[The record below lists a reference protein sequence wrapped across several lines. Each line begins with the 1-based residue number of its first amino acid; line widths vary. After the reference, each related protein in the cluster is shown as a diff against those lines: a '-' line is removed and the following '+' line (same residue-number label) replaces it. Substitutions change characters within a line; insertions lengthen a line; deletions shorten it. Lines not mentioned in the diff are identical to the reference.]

1 MMKKNLAAYTA
12 ALSSKSMEQPV
23 WRASAVAFAAAAIL
37 GLAST
42 SAYSLA
48 LGRVTV
54 QSSLGE
60 PLRADI
66 EIPEINAD
74 EAASLRATV
83 ASPEAFRAAG
93 LEYNSVISNL
103 SITLLRRPDGRMY
116 LRLTSERP
124 INDPFVDLILEAN
137 WVSGRI
143 LRDYTMLFDPPNLR
157 QSSSSLLAPQV
168 PSMAGSMPVPS
179 PSSTTARPLPRATVP
194 GGSSTRVRPPSI
206 PAAPPAARAPAPTG
220 DLGKQVTVKPG
231 DTASKIASANKPTTL
246 SLDQMLVS
254 LLRTNPDAFIG
265 GNINRI
271 RSGAVVNIPS
281 ADQVAQVP
289 ETEASQTVIAQ
300 SRDFNDFRRR
310 LAQGVPTTRVAA
322 ADRQASGT
330 VKATVDD
337 RKAAAS
343 TPDKLTLSKGA
354 AQAKAAEEKIARE
367 RQAKDASV
375 RVAELS
381 KNISDLNKLGT
392 STLAAPTATASSAP
406 VKGLPVGAM
415 AAASAP
421 KMAAS
426 MPTKAA
432 SAPVATPAPLS
443 IPAATSASVSVSKTV
458 TVVPAAVSLPT
469 VTPSTPSAPSI
480 SKTISVIASAAP
492 SQAAS
497 NAVSAAA
504 ASVTAVAASA
514 QASSMATTAT
524 TPVTS
529 LPAMTAMASVQAPAS
544 APVAA
549 APKAAPKPPP
559 PPAPSLVDEVLDNP
573 LAIAG
578 GLGVLGLLGCGFF
591 LYRAQKRRKSGQVDS
606 SFLESRLQPDSFFGA
621 SGGQRID
628 TNESASA
635 TGSSMVYSPSQL
647 DAAGDVDPVAEA
659 DVYLAYGR
667 DLQAEEILKEA
678 LRTTPARV
686 AIHAKLLE
694 IYAKRRDVK
703 GFEFI
708 ATEAFNLTGG
718 EGADWDRICEMGR
731 ELDSQ
736 NTLYGPGGQPQAPS
750 GPRGVDLA
758 AGYVATTPFGA
769 PTAAQALSPQ
779 AQQPAAPDLDLDL
792 DFSLGDAPEPPGA
805 MMSTAPLRVEPT
817 VAMRAIQEYPAPVDM
832 NATAPVFKA
841 PTAPA
846 IQLAAPDL
854 MMAGADLRLGDDA
867 FLLPETPVA
876 SSAPSS
882 TPSNAAY
889 APIAPANSGM
899 IEFDLSSLSLD
910 LDASKPATSSPVP
923 MNIDPGEDF
932 NDSGEDNLVTKLALA
947 EEFFTIGDADGARS
961 IAQEVL
967 AEASGAL
974 KVKAQRFLAELS

>member
-1 MMKKNLAAYTA
+1 MMRKKLAAYTA
-12 ALSSKSMEQPV
+12 SESSKSMEQPL
-23 WRASAVAFAAAAIL
+23 WRASAVAFAAAALL

-42 SAYSLA
+42 NAYSLA

-54 QSSLGE
+54 QSALGE

-66 EIPEINAD
+66 EIPEINSD

-83 ASPEAFRAAG
+83 APPEAFRAAG
-93 LEYNSVISNL
+93 LEYNPAISNL

-137 WVSGRI
+137 WASGRI

-157 QSSSSLLAPQV
+157 QSSPSVVAPMV
-168 PSMAGSMPVPS
+168 PSAAGTTPVPP
-179 PSSTTARPLPRATVP
+179 PSTATARPVAPVSAAP
-194 GGSSTRVRPPSI
+194 GPGTRVRPPAL
-206 PAAPPAARAPAPTG
+206 PMPAPIAKAPMPSG
-220 DLGKQVTVKPG
+220 ESGKQVTVKPG

-281 ADQVAQVP
+281 AEQAGQIS

-330 VKATVDD
+330 VKATVED
-337 RKAAAS
+337 KKPAAA

-354 AQAKAAEEKIARE
+354 VQAKAAEEKIARE
-367 RQAKDASV
+367 RQAKESSA

-381 KNISDLNKLGT
+381 KNISDLSKLGT
-392 STLAAPTATASSAP
+392 STMAAPAAAATSAP
-406 VKGLPVGAM
+406 GKGLPVGAVG
-415 AAASAP
+415 
-421 KMAAS
+421 AAS
-426 MPTKAA
+426 MPTKPA
-432 SAPVATPAPLS
+432 SLPSALPMTVTS
-443 IPAATSASVSVSKTV
+443 SASVGVSKTA
-458 TVVPAAVSLPT
+458 TLAT
-469 VTPSTPSAPSI
+469 ST
-480 SKTISVIASAAP
+480 
-492 SQAAS
+492 
-497 NAVSAAA
+497 
-504 ASVTAVAASA
+504 
-514 QASSMATTAT
+514 
-524 TPVTS
+524 VTS
-529 LPAMTAMASVQAPAS
+529 LPAAVVSTAPVSKTAAVAATPSAAPALAAASAAAAKAITAS
-544 APVAA
+544 APVMSAVATMTPTVAAVITPTVASAATPTAQAPSVSAPATPTVAA

-559 PPAPSLVDEVLDNP
+559 PPPEPSLVDEVLDNP

-578 GLGVLGLLGCGFF
+578 GLGALGVLGGGFF

-694 IYAKRRDVK
+694 IYAKRRDSK

-708 ATEAFNLTGG
+708 ATEAFSLTGG
-718 EGADWDRICEMGR
+718 EGADWERICEMGR
-731 ELDSQ
+731 ELDPA
-736 NTLYGPGGQPQAPS
+736 NPLYSPGGQPQVAA
-750 GPRGVDLA
+750 GPRVADPT
-758 AGYVATTPFGA
+758 AGYVPTTPFGA
-769 PTAAQALSPQ
+769 AVATETQALAPQSSPSS
-779 AQQPAAPDLDLDL
+779 APDLDLDL
-792 DFSLGDAPEPPGA
+792 DFSLGDAPAPPSSAG
-805 MMSTAPLRVEPT
+805 MMSTTPLKVEPT
-817 VAMRAIQEYPAPVDM
+817 VAMRAVPEPVPASLDM
-832 NATAPVFKA
+832 NFGALKDAK
-841 PTAPA
+841 PA
-846 IQLAAPDL
+846 VQLAAPDE
-854 MMAGADLRLGDDA
+854 MMANADLSFSNDA
-867 FLLPETPVA
+867 FELPPLPTSAAPSPVA
-876 SSAPSS
+876 TKVEPVS
-882 TPSNAAY
+882 
-889 APIAPANSGM
+889 SGM
-899 IEFDLSSLSLD
+899 IEFDLGSLSLD
-910 LDASKPATSSPVP
+910 LDAGQPASVGKPAQAPSAV
-923 MNIDPGEDF
+923 EF
-932 NDSGEDNLVTKLALA
+932 HDSGEDNLATKLALA
-947 EEFFTIGDADGARS
+947 EEFFTIGDTDGARS

>member
-12 ALSSKSMEQPV
+12 SESSKSMEQPI
-23 WRASAVAFAAAAIL
+23 WRASAVAFAAAALL

-42 SAYSLA
+42 NAYSLA

-54 QSSLGE
+54 QSAIGE

-83 ASPEAFRAAG
+83 AAPEAFRAAG
-93 LEYNSVISNL
+93 LEYNPVISNL
-103 SITLLRRPDGRMY
+103 TITLLRRTDGRMY

-157 QSSSSLLAPQV
+157 QSSPSLVAPQV
-168 PSMAGSMPVPS
+168 PGTAGSMPVPS
-179 PSSTTARPLPRATVP
+179 PSTATARPLAPAAAPSGTTP
-194 GGSSTRVRPPSI
+194 RVRAPST
-206 PAAPPAARAPAPTG
+206 PAPTPTARAPAPSG
-220 DLGKQVTVKPG
+220 ESGKQVTVKPG

-271 RSGAVVNIPS
+271 RSGAVVSIPS
-281 ADQVAQVP
+281 ADQAAQVS

-337 RKAAAS
+337 KKPVGS

-354 AQAKAAEEKIARE
+354 VQAKAAEEKIARE

-392 STLAAPTATASSAP
+392 STLATPSAMASSAP
-406 VKGLPVGAM
+406 GKGLPVGAV
-415 AAASAP
+415 AVASAP
-421 KMAAS
+421 KATAS
-426 MPTKAA
+426 VPVKAA
-432 SAPVATPAPLS
+432 SAPMVAAAPLT
-443 IPAATSASVSVSKTV
+443 IPAATVSSSVSVSRTATV
-458 TVVPAAVSLPT
+458 LSAATATSLPAAV
-469 VTPSTPSAPSI
+469 PSAPLE
-480 SKTISVIASAAP
+480 SKTVSVLAGAAP
-492 SQAAS
+492 SVAAS
-497 NAVSAAA
+497 SSVSAA
-504 ASVTAVAASA
+504 VAVAASA
-514 QASSMATTAT
+514 QASSLAATT

-529 LPAMTAMASVQAPAS
+529 LPAPTAMTSVQAPAT
-544 APVAA
+544 ATVAAA
-549 APKAAPKPPP
+549 APKPAPTPPP
-559 PPAPSLVDEVLDNP
+559 PSLVDEVLDNP
-573 LAIAG
+573 LVIAG
-578 GLGVLGLLGCGFF
+578 GLGALGLLGGGFF

-694 IYAKRRDVK
+694 IYAKRRDAK

-708 ATEAFNLTGG
+708 ATEAFSLTGG
-718 EGADWDRICEMGR
+718 QGADWERICEMGR
-731 ELDSQ
+731 ELDPQ
-736 NTLYGPGGQPQAPS
+736 NALYSPGGQPQAPT

-758 AGYVATTPFGA
+758 AGYVPTTPFGA
-769 PTAAQALSPQ
+769 PTASQSLSSQ
-779 AQQPAAPDLDLDL
+779 EQPAGAPDLDLDL
-792 DFSLGDAPEPPGA
+792 DFSLGDGPEPSGA

-817 VAMRAIQEYPAPVDM
+817 VAMRAVQETPPVIDM
-832 NATAPVFKA
+832 NATAPIFKA
-841 PTAPA
+841 PAV
-846 IQLAAPDL
+846 QLAAPDL
-854 MMAGADLRLGDDA
+854 MMAGADLSFSDDA
-867 FLLPETPVA
+867 FVLPAAPVA
-876 SSAPSS
+876 SAAPASS
-882 TPSNAAY
+882 SVASVHVE
-889 APIAPANSGM
+889 PANSGM

-910 LDASKPATSSPVP
+910 LDAGKPTTTSPAPVQ
-923 MNIDPGEDF
+923 IDAAADF
-932 NDSGEDNLVTKLALA
+932 NDSGEDNLATKLALA
-947 EEFFTIGDADGARS
+947 EEFFTIGDTDGARS